1 MVGRRGFLAGSIAAV
16 AGACRAAS
24 DQPTT
29 PTATSID
36 VGQPTSSNSN
46 DRSTSSRAATTT
58 QPFVPGTGAAPFGL
72 GVASGDP
79 SENGFVIWTRL
90 ADGAAGNP
98 VVKGEVRVR
107 HMVSTTPDMSDIV
120 IDDGSMTS
128 EELGHSVHV
137 TITGLTPNRE
147 WFYAFEIDDVRSPVG
162 RSITL
167 GPSGTR
173 RIILASCQHYED
185 GFFGAWRHATEEL
198 ADLVVHVGD
207 AIYTRGGVGEAVRT
221 HGSTTPESLDEYR
234 RRYSLYRA
242 DPDLQA
248 AHASLPWCAV
258 WDDNEFVSDFAG
270 AGPNFDDARL
280 IAAHRAWW
288 EHNPVRSGP
297 PLDGEPF
304 EIDRTIEFGGLADV
318 WLLDGRQYRSGQV
331 CDRLSGLPAVERCAA
346 VDDASRTMLGQRQE
360 NRLRGGLESHGGR
373 WQIIAQQ
380 TVMAD
385 FSVDVGEDTGINND
399 QWDGYAA
406 ARDRLLQSIGDA
418 KTVVL
423 SGDIHAGAVTE
434 LDVDGSVV
442 AHEIVAPSITTKL
455 DPVVALGLMFTVGAK
470 PNVHH
475 FNTSTHGYVVVD
487 ITKDSFTAAFRDV
500 STTSTPGRVS
510 SGPTAIVTPGRQ
522 LTVEQ

>member
-1 MVGRRGFLAGSIAAV
+1 
-16 AGACRAAS
+16 
-24 DQPTT
+24 
-29 PTATSID
+29 
-36 VGQPTSSNSN
+36 
-46 DRSTSSRAATTT
+46 
-58 QPFVPGTGAAPFGL
+58 
-72 GVASGDP
+72 
-79 SENGFVIWTRL
+79 
-90 ADGAAGNP
+90 
-98 VVKGEVRVR
+98 
-107 HMVSTTPDMSDIV
+107 
-120 IDDGSMTS
+120 
-128 EELGHSVHV
+128 
-137 TITGLTPNRE
+137 
-147 WFYAFEIDDVRSPVG
+147 
-162 RSITL
+162 
-167 GPSGTR
+167 
-173 RIILASCQHYED
+173 
-185 GFFGAWRHATEEL
+185 
-198 ADLVVHVGD
+198 
-207 AIYTRGGVGEAVRT
+207 
-221 HGSTTPESLDEYR
+221 
-234 RRYSLYRA
+234 
-242 DPDLQA
+242 
-248 AHASLPWCAV
+248 
-258 WDDNEFVSDFAG
+258 
-270 AGPNFDDARL
+270 
-280 IAAHRAWW
+280 
-288 EHNPVRSGP
+288 
-297 PLDGEPF
+297 
-304 EIDRTIEFGGLADV
+304 
-318 WLLDGRQYRSGQV
+318 
-331 CDRLSGLPAVERCAA
+331 
-346 VDDASRTMLGQRQE
+346 MLGQRQE

-475 FNTSTHGYVVVD
+475 FNTSSHGYVVVD